1 MKLHSKKSGFP
12 FTDQMVLSKPGS
24 GVALVAGATR
34 GAGRAIAIELA
45 SAGMKVYVTGRSSGD
60 KRSNMNRPETIEETA
75 QMITARGGQAVA
87 IQVDHTRVDEV
98 TRLAEQIES
107 DNDGQI
113 DLLVNDVWGG
123 DPFTVWDKPF
133 WEQDL
138 GVGLAMLNNA
148 VTSHLI
154 TSHAIV
160 PLMVRRRRGLV
171 IEVTDGVTHRWRGS
185 FYYDLA
191 KAAVNRLAL
200 GQAAELKPHGVVAL
214 ALSPGFLRSE
224 AMLDHFGVSE
234 SNWRDAI
241 QKSRDFAVSETP
253 YFIGRAVVALMR
265 DPHVSS
271 RAGKVFAT
279 WNLAREYG
287 FTDVDGTQPHWG
299 DYARQVLGLDM
310 G

>member
-1 MKLHSKKSGFP
+1 MSESEN
-12 FTDQMVLSKPGS
+12 

-45 SAGMKVYVTGRSSGD
+45 SAGMKVYVTGRSARD

-75 QMITARGGQAVA
+75 QMITARGGHAVA
-87 IQVDHTRVDEV
+87 IQVDHTQVEEV
-98 TRLAEQIES
+98 SRLAHQIES
-107 DNDGQI
+107 ENDGRI

-123 DPFTVWDKPF
+123 DPFIVWGKPF
-133 WEQDL
+133 WEQDI

-160 PLMVRRRRGLV
+160 PLMVRRGRGIV
-171 IEVTDGVTHRWRGS
+171 IEITDGVTDNWRGS
-185 FYYDLA
+185 FFYDLA
-191 KAAVNRLAL
+191 KAAVNRLAV
-200 GQAAELKPHGVVAL
+200 GQAAELTPRGITAL

-224 AMLDHFGVSE
+224 AMLDNFGVSE

-241 QKSRDFAVSETP
+241 RKNKDFAVSETP

-265 DPHVSS
+265 DPRVST

-299 DYARQVLGLDM
+299 DYARQVLGMDM

>member
-1 MKLHSKKSGFP
+1 MSEL
-12 FTDQMVLSKPGS
+12 GS

-45 SAGMKVYVTGRSSGD
+45 SAGLKVYVTGRSTRD
-60 KRSNMNRPETIEETA
+60 VRSNMNRPETIEETA
-75 QMITARGGQAVA
+75 QMITARGGRAVA
-87 IQVDHTRVDEV
+87 IQVDHTRVDQV
-98 TRLAEQIES
+98 AKLVQQIER
-107 DNDGQI
+107 DNDGRI
-113 DLLVNDVWGG
+113 DLLINDVWGG
-123 DPFTVWDKPF
+123 DPFTVWGKPF

-138 GVGLAMLNNA
+138 QIGLSMLNNA

-154 TSHAIV
+154 TSHAVV
-160 PLMVRRRRGLV
+160 PLMVRRGQGLV
-171 IEVTDGVTHRWRGS
+171 IEITDGVTDNWRGS
-185 FYYDLA
+185 FFYDLA

-200 GQAAELKPHGVVAL
+200 GQAAELRPHGITAL

-224 AMLDHFGVSE
+224 AMLDNFGVSE

-241 QKSRDFAVSETP
+241 QKNKDFAVSETP

-265 DPHVSS
+265 DSHVSA
-271 RAGKVFAT
+271 RAGKVLAT

-299 DYARQVLGLDM
+299 EYARQVLGMEM

>member
-1 MKLHSKKSGFP
+1 MSESEN
-12 FTDQMVLSKPGS
+12 
-24 GVALVAGATR
+24 GVALVAVATR

-45 SAGMKVYVTGRSSGD
+45 SAGMKVYVTGQSARD

-75 QMITARGGQAVA
+75 QMITARGGHAVA
-87 IQVDHTRVDEV
+87 IQVDHTQVEDV
-98 TRLAEQIES
+98 SRLAHQIES
-107 DNDGQI
+107 ENDGRI

-123 DPFTVWDKPF
+123 DPFIVWGKPF
-133 WEQDL
+133 WEQDI

-160 PLMVRRRRGLV
+160 PLMVRRGRGIV
-171 IEVTDGVTHRWRGS
+171 IEITDGVTDNWRGS
-185 FYYDLA
+185 FFYDLA
-191 KAAVNRLAL
+191 KAAVNRLAV
-200 GQAAELKPHGVVAL
+200 GQAAELTPRGVTAL

-224 AMLDHFGVSE
+224 AMFDNFGVSE
-234 SNWRDAI
+234 SNWRDATR
-241 QKSRDFAVSETP
+241 KNKDFAVSETP

-265 DPHVSS
+265 DPHVST

-299 DYARQVLGLDM
+299 EYARQVLGMDM

>member
-1 MKLHSKKSGFP
+1 MSEL
-12 FTDQMVLSKPGS
+12 GS

-45 SAGMKVYVTGRSSGD
+45 SAGLKVYVTGRSTRD
-60 KRSNMNRPETIEETA
+60 VRSNMNRPETIEETA
-75 QMITARGGQAVA
+75 QMITACGGRAVA
-87 IQVDHTRVDEV
+87 IQVDHTRVDQV
-98 TRLAEQIES
+98 AKLVQQIER
-107 DNDGQI
+107 DNDGRI
-113 DLLVNDVWGG
+113 DLLINDVWGG
-123 DPFTVWDKPF
+123 DPFTVWGKPF

-138 GVGLAMLNNA
+138 EIGLSMLNNA

-154 TSHAIV
+154 TSHAVV
-160 PLMVRRRRGLV
+160 PLMVRRGQGLV
-171 IEVTDGVTHRWRGS
+171 IEITDGVTDNWRGS
-185 FYYDLA
+185 FFYDLA

-200 GQAAELKPHGVVAL
+200 GQAAELKPHGITAL

-234 SNWRDAI
+234 SNWRNAI
-241 QKSRDFAVSETP
+241 PKNQDFAVSETP
-253 YFIGRAVVALMR
+253 YFIGRAVVALAQ
-265 DPHVSS
+265 DPHVSA
-271 RAGKVFAT
+271 RAGEVLAT

-299 DYARQVLGLDM
+299 EYARQVLGMEM

>member
-1 MKLHSKKSGFP
+1 MSESEN
-12 FTDQMVLSKPGS
+12 

-45 SAGMKVYVTGRSSGD
+45 SAGMKVYVTGRSARD

-75 QMITARGGQAVA
+75 QMITARGGHAVA
-87 IQVDHTRVDEV
+87 IQVDHTQVEEV
-98 TRLAEQIES
+98 SRLAHQIES
-107 DNDGQI
+107 ENDGRI

-123 DPFTVWDKPF
+123 DPFIVWGKPF
-133 WEQDL
+133 WEQDI

-160 PLMVRRRRGLV
+160 PLMVRRGRGIV
-171 IEVTDGVTHRWRGS
+171 IEITDGVTDNWRGS
-185 FYYDLA
+185 FFYDLA
-191 KAAVNRLAL
+191 KAAVNRLAV
-200 GQAAELKPHGVVAL
+200 GQAAELTPRGITAL

-224 AMLDHFGVSE
+224 AMLDNFGVSE
-234 SNWRDAI
+234 SNWRDATT
-241 QKSRDFAVSETP
+241 KNKDFAVSETP

-265 DPHVSS
+265 DPRVST

-299 DYARQVLGLDM
+299 DYARQVLGMDM

>member
-1 MKLHSKKSGFP
+1 MSELGN
-12 FTDQMVLSKPGS
+12 

-45 SAGMKVYVTGRSSGD
+45 SAGMKVYVTGRSTRED
-60 KRSNMNRPETIEETA
+60 RSNMNRPETIDETA
-75 QMITARGGQAVA
+75 QLIAVRGGQAIA
-87 IQVDHTRVDEV
+87 MQVDHTRVDEV
-98 TRLAEQIES
+98 ANLVQQIER
-107 DNDGQI
+107 DNDGRI

-123 DPFTVWDKPF
+123 DPFTVWGKPF

-154 TSHAIV
+154 TSHAVV
-160 PLMVRRRRGLV
+160 PLMVRRGRGLV
-171 IEVTDGVTHRWRGS
+171 IEITDGVTDQWRGS
-185 FYYDLA
+185 FFHDLA

-200 GQAAELKPHGVVAL
+200 GQAADLKPYGVTAL

-224 AMLDHFGVSE
+224 AMLDNFGVSE

-241 QKSRDFAVSETP
+241 QKNKDFAVSETP
-253 YFIGRAVVALMR
+253 HFIGRAVVALAQ
-265 DPHVSS
+265 DPHIGA
-271 RAGKVFAT
+271 RAGKVLAT

-287 FTDVDGTQPHWG
+287 FTDVDGTQPNWG
-299 DYARQVLGLDM
+299 DYARQVLGMDM

>member
-1 MKLHSKKSGFP
+1 MSEL
-12 FTDQMVLSKPGS
+12 GS

-45 SAGMKVYVTGRSSGD
+45 SAGLKVYVTGRSTRD
-60 KRSNMNRPETIEETA
+60 VRSNMNRPETIEETA
-75 QMITARGGQAVA
+75 QMITARGGRAVA
-87 IQVDHTRVDEV
+87 IQVDHTRVDQV
-98 TRLAEQIES
+98 AKLVQQIER
-107 DNDGQI
+107 DNDGRI
-113 DLLVNDVWGG
+113 DLLINDVWGG
-123 DPFTVWDKPF
+123 DPFTVWGKPF

-138 GVGLAMLNNA
+138 QIGLSMLNNA

-154 TSHAIV
+154 TSHAVV
-160 PLMVRRRRGLV
+160 PLMVRRGQGLV
-171 IEVTDGVTHRWRGS
+171 IEITDGVTDNWRGS
-185 FYYDLA
+185 FFYDLA

-200 GQAAELKPHGVVAL
+200 GQAAELKPHGITAL

-241 QKSRDFAVSETP
+241 PKNQDFAVSETP
-253 YFIGRAVVALMR
+253 YFIGRAVVALAQ
-265 DPHVSS
+265 DPHVSA
-271 RAGKVFAT
+271 RAGEVLAT

-299 DYARQVLGLDM
+299 EYARQVLGMEM

>member
-1 MKLHSKKSGFP
+1 MSEL
-12 FTDQMVLSKPGS
+12 GS

-45 SAGMKVYVTGRSSGD
+45 SAGLKVYVTGRSTRD
-60 KRSNMNRPETIEETA
+60 VRSNMNRPETIEETV
-75 QMITARGGQAVA
+75 QMITARGGRAVA
-87 IQVDHTRVDEV
+87 IQVDHTRVDQV
-98 TRLAEQIES
+98 AKLVQQIER
-107 DNDGQI
+107 DNDGRI
-113 DLLVNDVWGG
+113 DLLINDVWGG
-123 DPFTVWDKPF
+123 DPFTVWGKPF

-138 GVGLAMLNNA
+138 QIGLSMLNNA

-154 TSHAIV
+154 TSHAVV
-160 PLMVRRRRGLV
+160 PLMVRRGQGLV
-171 IEVTDGVTHRWRGS
+171 IEITDGVTDNWRGS
-185 FYYDLA
+185 FFYDLA

-200 GQAAELKPHGVVAL
+200 GQAAELKPHGITAL

-241 QKSRDFAVSETP
+241 PKNQDFAVSETP
-253 YFIGRAVVALMR
+253 YFIGRAVVALAQ
-265 DPHVSS
+265 DPHVSA
-271 RAGKVFAT
+271 RAGEVLAT

-299 DYARQVLGLDM
+299 EYARQVLGMEM